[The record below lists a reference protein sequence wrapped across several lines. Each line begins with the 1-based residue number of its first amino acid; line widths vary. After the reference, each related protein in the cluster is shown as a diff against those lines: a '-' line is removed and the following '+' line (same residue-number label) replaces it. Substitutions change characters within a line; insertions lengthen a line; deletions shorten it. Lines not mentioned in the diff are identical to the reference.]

1 MSWLYSIYMVHDLWK
16 LLRYQINNH
25 SINTFQSG
33 LKMFH
38 LFAGLV
44 DMDDLVKH
52 RHRHKNT
59 NISLSKEL
67 PDLQPFASNIKA
79 CFLFIGSTTPWY
91 VCVVIFSTAFIDDWK
106 KLLLWFKRKFH
117 TWFTSKINQGSD
129 TPSKYQMV
137 FAGTHFNVPWGC
149 TSYIEWSKSKECSQ
163 SNLQA
168 IIF

>member
-1 MSWLYSIYMVHDLWK
+1 MVHDLWK
-16 LLRYQINNH
+16 LLSYQINNH
-25 SINTFQSG
+25 RRINTFQSG
-33 LKMFH
+33 LQMLH
-38 LFAGLV
+38 LFACLV
-44 DMDDLVKH
+44 DINDFVKH
-52 RHRHKNT
+52 RHVHKNI

-79 CFLFIGSTTPWY
+79 CFLFIESTTPY

-106 KLLLWFKRKFH
+106 ELLLWFKRKLR
-117 TWFTSKINQGSD
+117 TWFTSKINQDSD
-129 TPSKYQMV
+129 TPSSYQMV
-137 FAGTHFNVPWGC
+137 LVATYFNVPWGC